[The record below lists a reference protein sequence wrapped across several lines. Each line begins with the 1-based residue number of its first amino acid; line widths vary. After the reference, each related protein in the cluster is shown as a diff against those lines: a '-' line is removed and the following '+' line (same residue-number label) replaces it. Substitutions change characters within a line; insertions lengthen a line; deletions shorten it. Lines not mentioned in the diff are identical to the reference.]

1 KKKEKKLNSDIKAM
15 ELKQRSL
22 NQIDEERNYY
32 YDILNDAKEA
42 LSDIVKQPFKTM
54 KDLKDFLTNRKNT
67 LKSTTYEQTEEE
79 KNINKNNELEEK
91 PLSRA
96 VNLKIMDKDTLQQ
109 KLAQNEQEE
118 PKVKAF
124 KM

>member
-1 KKKEKKLNSDIKAM
+1 
-15 ELKQRSL
+15 
-22 NQIDEERNYY
+22 
-32 YDILNDAKEA
+32 
-42 LSDIVKQPFKTM
+42 M
-54 KDLKDFLTNRKNT
+54 KDLNDFLTNRINT
-67 LKSTTYEQTEEE
+67 LKSTSQKKTEED
-79 KNINKNNELEEK
+79 KNINKYKELEEK